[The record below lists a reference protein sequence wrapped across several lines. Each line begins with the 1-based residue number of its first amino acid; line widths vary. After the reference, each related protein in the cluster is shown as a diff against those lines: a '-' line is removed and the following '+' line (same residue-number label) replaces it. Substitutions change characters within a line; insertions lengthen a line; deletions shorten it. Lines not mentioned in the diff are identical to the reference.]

1 MIKKQFATFLIRW
14 LISSVSMWICI
25 NLFAS
30 FKEGSDIQHSFWMSA
45 AAGLVFSLVNSFVK
59 PLATIFALPAI
70 FLTLGLFTILVN
82 TAMVGLT
89 IWIIPD
95 VYISF
100 WGAVGSCLVISVI
113 NFLVNLAMP
122 DVK

>member
-1 MIKKQFATFLIRW
+1 MIKKQALTFLLRW
-14 LISSVSMWICI
+14 LISTATMWICI

-30 FKEGSDIQHSFWMSA
+30 FKEGSDIQNSFWMYV
-45 AAGLVFSLVNSFVK
+45 AAGLIFSVVNSIIK
-59 PLATIFALPAI
+59 PIVTIFALPAI
-70 FLTLGLFTILVN
+70 FLTLGLFTIIVN
-82 TAMVGLT
+82 AAMVGLT

-100 WGAVGSCLVISVI
+100 WGAVGSCLIISVI

>member
-1 MIKKQFATFLIRW
+1 MY
-14 LISSVSMWICI
+14 
-25 NLFAS
+25 
-30 FKEGSDIQHSFWMSA
+30 A

>member
-25 NLFAS
+25 NLFAT
-30 FKEGSDIQHSFWMSA
+30 FKEGSDIQHSFWMYA
-45 AAGLVFSLVNSFVK
+45 AAGLVFSLVN
-59 PLATIFALPAI
+59 A
-70 FLTLGLFTILVN
+70 
-82 TAMVGLT
+82 AMVGLT